1 MVRLVPSPVPKQTSP
16 LASPSSCPSPCPSP
30 CGEISDWTEFRS
42 SQHESRRGSC
52 RSDLGEISEW
62 TEFRSSPSPEDA
74 HKEGGKDNI
83 EGFRRLTTVL
93 DEFELQQSFG
103 RSSGLLSYTDDEGY
117 MHN

>member
-1 MVRLVPSPVPKQTSP
+1 MVRLVPSRVPKQTSP
-16 LASPSSCPSPCPSP
+16 LASPSSCPSP
-30 CGEISDWTEFRS
+30 
-42 SQHESRRGSC
+42 C

-93 DEFELQQSFG
+93 DEFDLQQSFG